1 MEQMFYTIQIS
12 TTYFLWFGWFEAR
25 SWWKRFR
32 PILKEARIIRPMWF
46 QGRPWWCPTVLRPEM
61 GAAGQRFDRL
71 ERAHRLGGQGR
82 SLLRDEHRFSGHM
95 PVRGL
100 WQGSGCARMKEKLE
114 ARKRFVPLRFL
125 FPWSH

>member
-1 MEQMFYTIQIS
+1 
-12 TTYFLWFGWFEAR
+12 
-25 SWWKRFR
+25 
-32 PILKEARIIRPMWF
+32 
-46 QGRPWWCPTVLRPEM
+46 M

-71 ERAHRLGGQGR
+71 ERTHRLGGQGR

-125 FPWSH
+125 FPLEPLIMEKIYDRELIPRS